1 MTRLWV
7 LKSHN
12 CFNQQCCHIHCCR
25 DAVPHMVYMLKDQ
38 ETKVQKKYYSESI
51 IEEGIAS
58 CIELIECCIS
68 ILSGA
73 TPYTRTL
80 KTVRFNQGRLEPT
93 SYTGDSTSSA
103 AAEAEQHHNFRPYN
117 ATPQSG
123 PSSSKNINT
132 HLEH

>member
-12 CFNQQCCHIHCCR
+12 CFNQQYCHIHCCR
-25 DAVPHMVYMLKDQ
+25 DAVAHMVYMLKDQ
-38 ETKVQKKYYSESI
+38 EMKVQKKYYSKSI
-51 IEEGIAS
+51 IEEGIVS

-73 TPYTRTL
+73 TLYTRAL
-80 KTVRFNQGRLEPT
+80 ETVRFNQGRLGPA
-93 SYTGDSTSSA
+93 SGTGDSTSSA
-103 AAEAEQHHNFRPYN
+103 AAEAGQHHNFCPDN
-117 ATPQSG
+117 ATPQSE